1 VHAAE
6 QLIVARMHMS
16 YQVYYH
22 RVTRGWEAHLLC
34 MFRLAHELAVSGLLP
49 VSTPKVVSAFFRQ
62 DGALEHS
69 AFLAFDEP
77 QMISAFHAWA
87 DHVGADENTRKLCEL
102 ASAFLRRR
110 KLFGTT
116 EIPGSDPM
124 QASYEK
130 LLSLKDS
137 GKIEGVDYYHD
148 NARFK
153 GYKDF
158 GSSVVHEG
166 TDEDP
171 LVDGSEGIFLADG
184 EPYSHS
190 TIPVEKDSRALIAPA
205 LIRRDMVP
213 LNRVFELIHPSC
225 QMAPC
230 N

>member
-1 VHAAE
+1 
-6 QLIVARMHMS
+6 M
-16 YQVYYH
+16 
-22 RVTRGWEAHLLC
+22 
-34 MFRLAHELAVSGLLP
+34 
-49 VSTPKVVSAFFRQ
+49 
-62 DGALEHS
+62 
-69 AFLAFDEP
+69 
-77 QMISAFHAWA
+77 
-87 DHVGADENTRKLCEL
+87 
-102 ASAFLRRR
+102 
-110 KLFGTT
+110 
-116 EIPGSDPM
+116 
-124 QASYEK
+124 
-130 LLSLKDS
+130 
-137 GKIEGVDYYHD
+137 DYYHD